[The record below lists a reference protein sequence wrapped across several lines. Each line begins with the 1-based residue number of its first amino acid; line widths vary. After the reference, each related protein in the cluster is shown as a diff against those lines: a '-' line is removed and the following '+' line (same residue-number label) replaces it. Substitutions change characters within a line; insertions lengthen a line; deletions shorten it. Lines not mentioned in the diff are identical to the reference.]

1 MFDIIKKLAQTYGP
15 SGNEKKVA
23 DAIIEMVKGKVD

>member
-1 MFDIIKKLAQTYGP
+1 MFDIINKLTQTFGP

-23 DAIIEMVKGKVD
+23 DLIKDMLKDKVD